1 MRYPSNYSPTAFPSF
16 SRLFEEFFG
25 SDFYDGSTQMRPS
38 INIKE
43 HAEGFELALAVP
55 GFKKEDIKVEVE
67 KNVLKVQSHTGDEQQ
82 EASTKY
88 LRREFS
94 ARSFERSFTLPETVD
109 VTKIVANY
117 AQGVLTLALPKRE
130 AALEPGAK
138 RIAIA

>member
-1 MRYPSNYSPTAFPSF
+1 MRYPNNYSPTGFPSF
-16 SRLFEEFFG
+16 SRLVEEFFG
-25 SDFYDGSTQMRPS
+25 SDFHPTATQVRPS
-38 INIKE
+38 VNIKE
-43 HAEGFELALAVP
+43 HEVGFELELAVP
-55 GFKKEDIKVEVE
+55 GLKKEDIKVEVE
-67 KNVLKVQSHTGDEQQ
+67 KNVLKVQSHTKDEQH
-82 EASTKY
+82 ETSSKY